1 MCTLIALP
9 FGRFYQCLGVGFS
22 MFLVLFFP
30 SVDGAARQQPKPELV
45 NARLMVLKT
54 ELNSVFV
61 SGIQSRRFTNDAV
74 FLSKICALE
83 FTLISYGQR
92 PPVVVHARL

>member
-1 MCTLIALP
+1 
-9 FGRFYQCLGVGFS
+9 

-30 SVDGAARQQPKPELV
+30 SVDGAPRQQPKPELV

-61 SGIQSRRFTNDAV
+61 SGNQSRRFTNNVV
-74 FLSKICALE
+74 FLVQDLRSRVYPHILRSTTTGCGSRQDFDGDFQVGKV
-83 FTLISYGQR
+83 Y
-92 PPVVVHARL
+92 